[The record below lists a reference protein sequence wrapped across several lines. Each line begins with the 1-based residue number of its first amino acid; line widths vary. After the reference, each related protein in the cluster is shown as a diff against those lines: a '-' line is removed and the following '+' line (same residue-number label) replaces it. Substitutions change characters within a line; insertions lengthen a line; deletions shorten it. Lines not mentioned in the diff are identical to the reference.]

1 MTNTDQTISTIL
13 APLHRRDFMAGA
25 VATGLSAAIGSAP
38 ARAQETPK
46 KGGTLRLGMSGGSTS
61 DTLDPR
67 SFSDVIPITYSSMF
81 WNGLVEIDNQE
92 RAVPELFES
101 WEAKPGAAVWIFNVR
116 RGITFTSGKTLDAD
130 DVIYSIGLH
139 RGETRSPVK
148 GMLRPI
154 TEIRKLTS
162 HQIQFTLASGNA
174 DLPFL
179 FSSRQLIVVPNGT
192 TDFSKPDGT
201 GAFTLTEWQPGV
213 RIVATRKPGNYWKP
227 QRGNFDRV
235 ELLYIGDSSARTQ
248 ALLTGRVDA
257 INRLDPKTAAMM
269 MQAPNIDVLRIKG
282 VGNRFA
288 FAAHRDKAPFDNLNV
303 MMGLKYGIDRQT
315 IVRNVFSGFA
325 VVGNDHLVTPGS
337 KYFDSSLPQRTYDP
351 DRAVFHFRKAG
362 ITTPIELLVSEG
374 AFPGATDSA
383 VLFQESIRKAGVT
396 IDLKR
401 VSSDGYW
408 DNVWLKA
415 PFCAVFWNPRVTAD
429 LQLSNT
435 FLSDASWNDT
445 RWKRPDF
452 DRIIL
457 AARSELDETRRKK
470 LYADAQRMISDDGG
484 MINFAVGD
492 LLTASSK
499 KLRGDAPDERYEL
512 NDMRL
517 PEKGW
522 FV

>member
-1 MTNTDQTISTIL
+1 MNDVQDRAADSRVSL
-13 APLHRRDFMAGA
+13 RRRSFVAGA
-25 VATGLSAAIGSAP
+25 VATGLSAAVSSAP
-38 ARAQETPK
+38 ALAQEAPK
-46 KGGTLRLGMSGGSTS
+46 KGGTLRLGMGGGSAS

-101 WEAKPGAAVWIFNVR
+101 WESKPGATVWIFNVR
-116 RGITFTSGKTLDAD
+116 RGVTFTSGKTLDAD

-139 RGETRSPVK
+139 RGETRSPIK

-154 TEIRKLTS
+154 TEIKKLTS

-179 FSSRQLIVVPNGT
+179 FASRQLIVVPNGT

-201 GAFTLTEWQPGV
+201 GAFTLTDWQPGV
-213 RIVATRKPGNYWKP
+213 KVVATRKPGTYWKP

-257 INRLDPKTAAMM
+257 INRLNPKTASMM
-269 MQAPNIDVLRIKG
+269 MQAPNIDVLRIRG

-288 FAAHRDKAPFDNLNV
+288 FAAHRDKAPFDNLDV
-303 MMGLKYGIDRQT
+303 MMGLKYGIDRQS

-325 VVGNDHLVTPGS
+325 VVGNDHLIAPGS
-337 KYFDSSLPQRTYDP
+337 RYFDSSLPQRNYDP
-351 DRAVFHFRKAG
+351 DRAAFHFRKAG
-362 ITTPIELLVSEG
+362 LNGPIELLVSEG
-374 AFPGATDSA
+374 AFPGATDSG
-383 VLFQESIRKAGVT
+383 VLFQESIRKAGAT

-408 DNVWLKA
+408 DNVWLKS

-435 FLSDASWNDT
+435 FLSDAPWNDT
-445 RWKRPDF
+445 RWKRPEF
-452 DRIIL
+452 DRVIL
-457 AARSELDETRRKK
+457 AARSEMDDAKRKK
-470 LYADAQRMISDDGG
+470 LYADAQRMIADDGG
-484 MINFAVGD
+484 MINFAIGD

-499 KLRGDAPDERYEL
+499 KLRGDEPDERYEL
-512 NDMRL
+512 NDLRL

-522 FV
+522 FA